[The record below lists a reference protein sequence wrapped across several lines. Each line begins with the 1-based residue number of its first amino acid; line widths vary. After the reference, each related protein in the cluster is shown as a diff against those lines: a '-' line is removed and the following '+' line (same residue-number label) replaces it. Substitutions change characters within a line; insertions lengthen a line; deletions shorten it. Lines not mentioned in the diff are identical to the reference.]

1 MEENTVKHEKL
12 LKFGGHEKL
21 LGFAGKK
28 TFKLISLLIVVC
40 LASFW
45 LIEQSPIDPVR
56 AYIGEM
62 SVTPEK
68 QAQLEEYWGVNS
80 PPQEKFLNW
89 AGNILKGDFG
99 TSLIYR
105 IPVTDVIKEKF
116 TASLILMAASWLISG
131 ILGFILGIIAGMKR
145 GTWIDKI
152 IKTYCYTL
160 AATPTFWL
168 ALVLLMVFSVYL
180 GWFPIGLSVPIGVT
194 ADNVTFL
201 DWLHRLILPALT
213 LSLLGVAQIAMFTRE
228 KLKEVLSSDYVL
240 FAKARGEKGLNLVLR
255 HGVRNVALPAI
266 TLQFL
271 GFSELFG
278 GAVLVEQV
286 FSYPGIGQAAVS
298 AGLRSDVPLL
308 LGIVLVSALFVFF
321 GNTMADII
329 YEFVDPRIKQEE
341 AAS

>member
-1 MEENTVKHEKL
+1 VKYEKL
-12 LKFGGHEKL
+12 GIFI
-21 LGFAGKK
+21 GKK
-28 TFKLISLLIVVC
+28 TLKLISLLIVVC

-45 LIEQSPIDPVR
+45 IVEQSPIDPVR

-62 SVTPEK
+62 SIQPEQK
-68 QAQLEEYWGVNS
+68 AKLDEYWGVNT

-99 TSLIYR
+99 VSLIYR
-105 IPVTDVIKEKF
+105 ISVFDVIKERSI
-116 TASLILMAASWLISG
+116 ASLILMASSWLISG
-131 ILGFILGIIAGMKR
+131 ILGFVLGIIAGMKK

-152 IKTYCYTL
+152 IKTYCYILT
-160 AATPTFWL
+160 ATPTFWL
-168 ALVLLMVFSVYL
+168 ALILLMVFSVNL
-180 GWFPIGLSVPIGVT
+180 GLFPIGLGVPIGVT
-194 ADNVTFL
+194 AENVTFFDKL
-201 DWLHRLILPALT
+201 QHLILPTIT

-228 KLKEVLSSDYVL
+228 KLIEVLSSDYVL
-240 FAKARGEKGLNLVLR
+240 FAKARGEKGFDLVLR

-286 FSYPGIGQAAVS
+286 FSYPGIGQAAVA

-308 LGIVLVSALFVFF
+308 LGIVLFSALFVFF
-321 GNTMADII
+321 GNLIADII
-329 YEFVDPRIKQEE
+329 YEFIDPRIKQQE
-341 AAS
+341 ATI

>member
-1 MEENTVKHEKL
+1 MPDTEKIAS
-12 LKFGGHEKL
+12 
-21 LGFAGKK
+21 FAGKK
-28 TFKLISLLIVVC
+28 ILRLVSLLAVVC
-40 LASFW
+40 FVSFM
-45 LIEQSPIDPVR
+45 LIQYSPIDPVR

-62 SVTPEK
+62 TVSEEHK
-68 QAQLEEYWGVNS
+68 AKLEEYWGVNT

-105 IPVTDVIKEKF
+105 MPVADVIKERSV
-116 TASLILMAASWLISG
+116 ASFVLMATSWLFSG
-131 ILGFILGIIAGMKR
+131 VLGFILGIVAGMNK
-145 GTWIDKI
+145 GTWIDRA
-152 IKTYCYTL
+152 IKTYCYVL

-168 ALVLLMVFSVYL
+168 ALVLLMVFSVSL

-194 ADNVTFL
+194 AENVTFF
-201 DWLHRLILPALT
+201 DRIQHLILPALT

-228 KLKEVLSSDYVL
+228 KLIEVLSSDYVL
-240 FAKARGEKGLNLVLR
+240 FAKARGEKGLDLVLR
-255 HGVRNVALPAI
+255 HGIRNVALPAI

-286 FSYPGIGQAAVS
+286 FSYPGIGQAAVA

-308 LGIVLVSALFVFF
+308 LGVVIFSAIFVFC
-321 GNTMADII
+321 GNLIADII
-329 YEFVDPRIKQEE
+329 YEFVDPRIKQHE
-341 AAS
+341 ATV

>member
-1 MEENTVKHEKL
+1 M
-12 LKFGGHEKL
+12 
-21 LGFAGKK
+21 A
-28 TFKLISLLIVVC
+28 I
-40 LASFW
+40 
-45 LIEQSPIDPVR
+45 
-56 AYIGEM
+56 
-62 SVTPEK
+62 TPEK
-68 QAQLEEYWGVNS
+68 KAQLEEYWGVNT

-89 AGNILKGDFG
+89 AGNILKGYFG

-105 IPVTDVIKEKF
+105 IPVTDVIKERF
-116 TASLILMAASWLISG
+116 TASLILMAVSWLISG
-131 ILGFILGIIAGMKR
+131 VLGFILGITARMR
-145 GTWIDKI
+145 REAWIDRI

-168 ALVLLMVFSVYL
+168 ALVLLMVFSVHL

-194 ADNVTFL
+194 ADNVTFF
-201 DWLHRLILPALT
+201 DWLYRLILPALT
-213 LSLLGVAQIAMFTRE
+213 LSLLGVSKIATFTRE
-228 KLKEVLSSDYVL
+228 KLIEVLSSDYVL

-255 HGVRNVALPAI
+255 HGVRNVALPAV

-278 GAVLVEQV
+278 GAILVEQV
-286 FSYPGIGQAAVS
+286 FSYPGMGQAAV
-298 AGLRSDVPLL
+298 AAELRSDVPLL

-321 GNTMADII
+321 GNTIADII

>member
-1 MEENTVKHEKL
+1 VPDTEKIAS
-12 LKFGGHEKL
+12 
-21 LGFAGKK
+21 FAGKK
-28 TFKLISLLIVVC
+28 ILRLVSLLAVVC
-40 LASFW
+40 FVSFM
-45 LIEQSPIDPVR
+45 LIQYSPIDPVR

-62 SVTPEK
+62 TVSEEHK
-68 QAQLEEYWGVNS
+68 AKLEEYWGVNT

-105 IPVTDVIKEKF
+105 MPVADVIKERSV
-116 TASLILMAASWLISG
+116 ASFVLMATSWLFSG
-131 ILGFILGIIAGMKR
+131 VLGFILGIVAGMNK
-145 GTWIDKI
+145 GTWIDRA
-152 IKTYCYTL
+152 IKTYCYVL

-168 ALVLLMVFSVYL
+168 ALVLLMVFSVSL

-194 ADNVTFL
+194 AENVTFF
-201 DWLHRLILPALT
+201 DRIQHLILPALT

-228 KLKEVLSSDYVL
+228 KLIEVLSSDYVL
-240 FAKARGEKGLNLVLR
+240 FAKARGEKGLDLVLR
-255 HGVRNVALPAI
+255 HGIRNVALPAI

-286 FSYPGIGQAAVS
+286 FSYPGIGQAAVA

-308 LGIVLVSALFVFF
+308 LGVVIFSAIFVFC
-321 GNTMADII
+321 GNLIADII
-329 YEFVDPRIKQEE
+329 YEFVDPRIKQQE
-341 AAS
+341 ATV

>member
-1 MEENTVKHEKL
+1 VKHEKL
-12 LKFGGHEKL
+12 LE
-21 LGFAGKK
+21 FAGKK
-28 TFKLISLLIVVC
+28 TLKLISLLIVVC

-45 LIEQSPIDPVR
+45 LVEQSPIDPVR

-62 SVTPEK
+62 GITPEK
-68 QAQLEEYWGVNS
+68 RAQLEEYWGVNT
-80 PPQEKFLNW
+80 PPQEKFSNW
-89 AGNILKGDFG
+89 AGNIFKGNFG
-99 TSLIYR
+99 ISLIYR
-105 IPVTDVIKEKF
+105 IPVVDVIKQRF
-116 TASLILMAASWLISG
+116 TASLILMATSWLISG
-131 ILGFILGIIAGMKR
+131 VLGFILGIIAGMRR

-168 ALVLLMVFSVYL
+168 ALVLLIIFSVYL
-180 GWFPIGLSVPIGVT
+180 GWFPVGLSVPIGVT
-194 ADNVTFL
+194 AGNVTFF
-201 DWLHRLILPALT
+201 DWLHHLILPALT

-228 KLKEVLSSDYVL
+228 KLTEVLSSDYVL

-286 FSYPGIGQAAVS
+286 FSYPGIGQAAVA

-308 LGIVLVSALFVFF
+308 LGIVLVSAVFVFF
-321 GNTMADII
+321 GNTMADVI
-329 YEFVDPRIKQEE
+329 YEFVDPRIKQQE

>member
-1 MEENTVKHEKL
+1 LKYEKL
-12 LKFGGHEKL
+12 WSFSGNGKL
-21 LGFAGKK
+21 WAFAGKK
-28 TFKLISLLIVVC
+28 TLKLISLLIAVC
-40 LASFW
+40 LVSFW
-45 LIEQSPIDPVR
+45 LVEQSPIDPVR

-62 SVTPEK
+62 SITPEHK
-68 QAQLEEYWGVNS
+68 AQLEEYWGVNM

-89 AGNILKGDFG
+89 AGNIAQGDFG

-105 IPVTDVIKEKF
+105 IPVTSVIGEKF
-116 TASLILMAASWLISG
+116 TASLILMMTSWLISG

-152 IKTYCYTL
+152 IKTYCYML

-180 GWFPIGLSVPIGVT
+180 GWFPIGLSVPIGVISG
-194 ADNVTFL
+194 NVTFL
-201 DWLHRLILPALT
+201 DWLHHLILPALT
-213 LSLLGVAQIAMFTRE
+213 LSLIGVAQIAMFTRE
-228 KLKEVLSSDYVL
+228 KLTEVLSSDYVL

-255 HGVRNVALPAI
+255 HGIRNVALPAV

-286 FSYPGIGQAAVS
+286 FSYPGIGQAAVA

-308 LGIVLVSALFVFF
+308 LGIVLVSAVFVFC
-321 GNTMADII
+321 GNTIADII
-329 YEFVDPRIKQEE
+329 YEFVDPRIKQE
-341 AAS
+341 ADS

>member
-1 MEENTVKHEKL
+1 MKHEKL
-12 LKFGGHEKL
+12 LRFTRREKL
-21 LGFAGKK
+21 LGFAWKK
-28 TFKLISLLIVVC
+28 TLKLISLLIGVC

-45 LIEQSPIDPVR
+45 LVEQSPVDPVR

-68 QAQLEEYWGVNS
+68 QAQLEEYWGVNK

-89 AGNILKGDFG
+89 VGNILKGDFG
-99 TSLIYR
+99 ISLIYR
-105 IPVTDVIKEKF
+105 IPVIDVIKERF
-116 TASLILMAASWLISG
+116 TASLILMATSWLISG
-131 ILGFILGIIAGMKR
+131 ILGFILGIIAGMRK
-145 GTWIDKI
+145 GTWIDKV

-168 ALVLLMVFSVYL
+168 ALIFLMVFSVYL

-194 ADNVTFL
+194 AGNVTFL
-201 DWLHRLILPALT
+201 DWMHHLILPALT
-213 LSLLGVAQIAMFTRE
+213 LSLLGVAKIAMFTRE
-228 KLKEVLSSDYVL
+228 KLTEVLSSDYVL
-240 FAKARGEKGLNLVLR
+240 FANARGEKGLNLVLR
-255 HGVRNVALPAI
+255 HGIRNVALPAV

-286 FSYPGIGQAAVS
+286 FSYPGIGQAAVE

-321 GNTMADII
+321 GNTIADVI